1 MSAPRGHRA
10 ETYTDRAETYIS
22 RAETGISRAET
33 SISWAETHMGKGFL
47 AGAPDVD
54 DHPEG
59 EHFPARPFATV
70 RASGQW
76 TGMGR
81 TA

>member
-10 ETYTDRAETYIS
+10 ETYTDRADIS
-22 RAETGISRAET
+22 RAEPDVSRVL
-33 SISWAETHMGKGFL
+33 L

-59 EHFPARPFATV
+59 EHFPARVFATA

>member
-10 ETYTDRAETYIS
+10 ETYIS
-22 RAETGISRAET
+22 RAHIGRAHTSRAEPDV
-33 SISWAETHMGKGFL
+33 SRVLL
-47 AGAPDVD
+47 AGPPDVD

-59 EHFPARPFATV
+59 EHFPARPFATA

-81 TA
+81 AA